1 MFSGT
6 GILTHKEEEK
16 YIFTYFKN
24 RDDVHRI
31 DHIESRMIQVESLLK
46 NEKQQ
51 LLSRAFYSLF

>member
-1 MFSGT
+1 MFMFSGT

-51 LLSRAFYSLF
+51 LLS